1 MDVDQLLDRLRYI
14 QDRVLNVRIEDVTT
28 DYFTAEQ
35 SELTE
40 LLQNLRDMDG
50 DDRKIVMDQVGSF
63 TEKLKERWN
72 ELKGHITTIEG
83 DMDQNQIRLKGVK
96 AYAGKIFK

>member
-1 MDVDQLLDRLRYI
+1 MTVDQLLDRLRYI

-28 DYFTAEQ
+28 DYFSAEQ

-40 LLQNLRDMDG
+40 LLQHLRDMQG
-50 DDRKIVMDQVGSF
+50 DERKAVMDQVGSF
-63 TEKLKERWN
+63 TEKLKERLG

-83 DMDQNQIRLKGVK
+83 DMEQNQTRLRGVK
-96 AYAGKIFK
+96 AYSGKIFK